1 MDDEDD
7 ADLLAAM
14 DLVTEVTP
22 MDTEETNTPNTED
35 SETQSGVQK
44 KKLTLSFEDYKTIS
58 NMVVLHMRVLENNA
72 ESDDSESEGIRRS
85 DIISWY
91 LETVVADQI
100 ETEEE
105 LIERKTL
112 IEKIVDRL
120 IYHVSFLKF
129 LKSFS
134 LFLNFK
140 FVFLRIKF

>member
-100 ETEEE
+100 ETEDE

-120 IYHVSFLKF
+120 IYHVSFLDF
-129 LKSFS
+129 LRSFS
-134 LFLNFK
+134 FFFIFNF
-140 FVFLRIKF
+140 FFRIK

>member
-134 LFLNFK
+134 SFLNFK

>member
-1 MDDEDD
+1 MDDDDD

-14 DLVTEVTP
+14 DMITEVTP

-35 SETQSGVQK
+35 SEAQSGVQK

-91 LETVVADQI
+91 LETVVADEI

-105 LIERKTL
+105 LIERRTL

-120 IYHVSFLKF
+120 MYHVSILE
-129 LKSFS
+129 
-134 LFLNFK
+134 LFGE
-140 FVFLRIKF
+140 VFFF

>member
-72 ESDDSESEGIRRS
+72 ESDDSESDGIRRS

-120 IYHVSFLKF
+120 IYHVSFLDIF
-129 LKSFS
+129 KS
-134 LFLNFK
+134 
-140 FVFLRIKF
+140 VFF